1 MGLNYVANFEGKDN
15 LSSTIKNIQDELKK
29 TGQTASGI
37 DKIQEKFEKIQNSS
51 APLKRQLRDLQAIM
65 AKMNMN
71 GLSNTSQFTEIAEY
85 AGKLNVYVNAVDELM
100 KQSDDNPTIGLL
112 ICSDMN
118 KADVQ
123 WSFKGISTPMGVATY
138 NNIRIKDMLPTQEQL
153 KERMELLKK
162 ELKHTKQLMNKNS
175 QLDTHY

>member
-1 MGLNYVANFEGKDN
+1 MANLKAEISAQDN
-15 LSSTIKNIQDELKK
+15 LSSTLKNIQDELKK

-85 AGKLNVYVNAVDELM
+85 AGKLKDAISDASNAVQ
-100 KQSDDNPTIGLL
+100 KYASDTSNLDAMA
-112 ICSDMN
+112 S
-118 KADVQ
+118 AFQ
-123 WSFKGISTPMGVATY
+123 GISGAVSLATGAMNLFGVENEDVKEA
-138 NNIRIKDMLPTQEQL
+138 IL
-153 KERMELLKK
+153 KVQSL
-162 ELKHTKQLMNKNS
+162 
-175 QLDTHY
+175 